1 MPCPA
6 EDSISGLPLLDVLS
20 RVSRDWWLN
29 CNVRVDWWDP
39 DDPAGNA
46 GRGGKMPLR
55 SGAGAGRVR
64 GAGPALLSSVK
75 DLSQEGQEKSAARQ
89 QEYEDDGHHLG

>member
-1 MPCPA
+1 MLADSPA
-6 EDSISGLPLLDVLS
+6 PKLGGWPHNSPGRGQGDLSVGSLL
-20 RVSRDWWLN
+20 
-29 CNVRVDWWDP
+29 DWWDP